1 MKPQFPR
8 PITRF
13 LAALVACTAALF
25 LGACDT
31 LPVSPNS
38 RQVAAT
44 ADATRDVL
52 NSGFKVGD
60 LLSAF
65 RNAWFAID
73 EVANERF
80 GPDSGNYQRIRRS
93 VPVKVMM
100 FGPHNFTPYEFDE
113 QTLKAAQLRQIKDNK
128 NSLWTRYAPN
138 DPTRLRTAKTDLRL
152 MFMSQIVLDKSAS
165 AESGETSEPHF
176 LYEWK
181 LMKTGGDGTAIAQGK
196 EPLRA
201 QNPAT
206 LRLKPETR

>member
-1 MKPQFPR
+1 MKPQLPR
-8 PITRF
+8 LIRF
-13 LAALVACTAALF
+13 LAACAAGAAALF
-25 LGACDT
+25 FAACDT
-31 LPVSPNS
+31 LPISPNS
-38 RQVAAT
+38 RQVTAI
-44 ADATRDVL
+44 ADAIRDVH
-52 NSGFKVGD
+52 NSGFAVGD
-60 LLSAF
+60 LLRAF

-73 EVANERF
+73 GVANEHF
-80 GPDSGNYQRIRRS
+80 GPDSENYQRIRRS

-152 MFMSQIVLDKSAS
+152 MFMSHIVLDKSAS
-165 AESGETSEPHF
+165 GESSETSEPRF

-181 LMKTGGDGTAIAQGK
+181 LIDMDADGRVVAQGK

-201 QNPAT
+201 QNPAA